1 MISTLFFFL
10 QNDNKMRVMGNPTTV
25 LEMYPHIKEIFI
37 AGGCEVTIDDIKGFL
52 QFPTILGPS
61 LLKSI
66 LLKFSQ
72 RLTPH
77 QGEVLPC
84 LCHKFAITT

>member
-61 LLKSI
+61 LSKSI
-66 LLKFSQ
+66 CSSSLRDSPLIKVKSF
-72 RLTPH
+72 L
-77 QGEVLPC
+77 V
-84 LCHKFAITT
+84 FATSSP